1 MRNWCG
7 FFQLLHNALLSFWIS
22 RVPIHLVHLTRSPAL
37 LPAGKF
43 AAQDGY
49 DSTEDRDRRDV
60 SSAGSDDEDGDKAQE
75 GAKPAAKERKIQWK
89 EQCDFPR
96 LMWII
101 HQNKDAFVLRF
112 NSLNRREKDNKEF
125 WSFYDMC
132 AVLFNDPECVFTLK
146 TRNPNR
152 FQSFAVLLITTALSS
167 SQVLV

>member
-1 MRNWCG
+1 M
-7 FFQLLHNALLSFWIS
+7 HNALLSFWIS

-49 DSTEDRDRRDV
+49 DSTEDRDQRGA
-60 SSAGSDDEDGDKAQE
+60 SPAGSDDEDGDKAKS
-75 GAKPAAKERKIQWK
+75 GAKLAKPAAKETKIQWK
-89 EQCDFPR
+89 EKCDFPR

-125 WSFYDMC
+125 RSFYDMC
-132 AVLFNDPECVFTLK
+132 AVLFNDPECVLTLK
-146 TRNPNR
+146 NT
-152 FQSFAVLLITTALSS
+152 
-167 SQVLV
+167 